1 MNIQEIITPFSKKD
15 FSSKIILD
23 SRGNS
28 FKSLDKEF
36 QAILKNEFSDV
47 IRKYK
52 EKVGNSSK

>member
-15 FSSKIILD
+15 LSANIIIDSKVV
-23 SRGNS
+23 S

-36 QAILKNEFSDV
+36 QGILKNEFSDA

-52 EKVGNSSK
+52 KKVAT